1 MFYNVSTPAQKCKEY
16 LDAWIFISLE
26 QGTLT
31 YLRAQPR
38 TRVNQGEEDEDI
50 DNQYA
55 GDNEELSFVEKSDFF
70 IESVKFSPRTLTS
83 KQMSQVKSGIQET
96 FKNYELNF
104 NNNKDFQ
111 ITANYKKVSA
121 YPHGD
126 KKNKKITFIFH
137 GLAAFTFE
145 IRDLKTLTEQQE
157 WRGLIRHQPA
167 ALNMRIQD
175 DKQTLKGEGTLGDN
189 KIKVNG
195 LFQKSGDEENWQ
207 YGG

>member
-1 MFYNVSTPAQKCKEY
+1 
-16 LDAWIFISLE
+16 
-26 QGTLT
+26 
-31 YLRAQPR
+31 
-38 TRVNQGEEDEDI
+38 
-50 DNQYA
+50 
-55 GDNEELSFVEKSDFF
+55 
-70 IESVKFSPRTLTS
+70 
-83 KQMSQVKSGIQET
+83 MSHVKSGIQET

-195 LFQKSGDEENWQ
+195 LFQKSGVEEYWQ
-207 YGG
+207 YGGQANSISFLDDEFSNFTIQSNLSIVGSDIIGDIVFTAIQDSAED